1 MKSRH
6 RDVPQ
11 AQSGWDIALSGD
23 KGEYSGLQSPRG
35 TGDEEEPSRKVG
47 HSDPPC
53 GQTDTEPQQ
62 TLARTLLTPTAGP
75 VDSPSE

>member
-1 MKSRH
+1 M
-6 RDVPQ
+6 PQ